1 MSKARFEIAF
11 EGEPFEGGVIDVRDL
26 APTLLAFGSVVQSA
40 NRSLNGERAEASLK
54 LVAGDEGSF
63 VAQLVVDVSWLA
75 DMLDAVAANPDRVVA
90 ADQLVSLLVKAGGAL
105 GTGVVGV
112 LGAIKFLRG
121 RKPDAVEL
129 RGDGTTNITINAT
142 TIQVDDRAVKLL
154 KDRPTREA
162 VEDLGR
168 KAASVEGLDR
178 FLIGDREDEE
188 QQVSLERRD
197 LPSLDVPEDEET
209 PEPEVSHRET
219 WLQIIS
225 SHFRD
230 GYKWRFSDGGER
242 PFTAVMEDEAFQ
254 KRVQEADISLAANDA
269 IKCRLREEQTISGSG
284 LAKSVFVEEVLDHR
298 PGAQQME
305 LL

>member
-26 APTLLAFGSVVQSA
+26 APTLLAFGSVIQSA

-54 LVAGDEGSF
+54 LVASDEGSF
-63 VAQLVVDVSWLA
+63 VAQLVVDVSWLV

-112 LGAIKFLRG
+112 LGAIKFLGG
-121 RKPDAVEL
+121 RKPDAVEP
-129 RGDGTTNITINAT
+129 RGDGTTNITINST
-142 TIQVDDRAVKLL
+142 TIQVDDRAVRLL

-168 KAASVEGLDR
+168 KAASVDGLDR
-178 FLIGDREDEE
+178 LLIGDRDDEE
-188 QQVSLERRD
+188 QQVSLDRCE
-197 LPSLDVPEDEET
+197 LPSLDVPEEDET

-254 KRVQEADISLAANDA
+254 KRVQDADVSLTANDA

-284 LAKSVFVEEVLDHR
+284 LAKSVFVEEVLDYR
-298 PGAQQME
+298 PGAQQMD